1 MTATRRQ
8 LALWAFAVGCGS
20 FGTRNDPAISSL
32 TPSTGPAQGGTMV
45 TIAGTNLTDESGT
58 PIVLVGTT
66 QATVALASSTQ
77 ITFALPAGVPEST
90 VDVTVSDAH
99 GFITDPGAFTYNP
112 LPQLLAISPAGGP
125 ATGGT
130 TITITGRGFSDFDA
144 GTVSVTIGS
153 AAATNVQVASDQ
165 MLTATT
171 GAQPAS
177 VPPFQPLDIVLGD
190 ANGSATL
197 PRAFST
203 TKQGLLMM
211 SRFFPPTLSYFDPT
225 TTDTTTL
232 GVMSQRMHGCALGSD
247 GTLYATGRDTVTN
260 VGTLYSFDPL
270 SGSAT
275 TIGQTIDAGN
285 ATQYFISSLV
295 FVGPTLYGFVDG
307 PCCSSPIKRLVTLD
321 LGTGSATLVGA
332 SAVTAVTTRG
342 PVVGFRDAN
351 SVWCTRRPRRGRARH
366 AGAEHLGAV
375 DRTAAQRRQRR
386 VGAVARH
393 PRRDPV
399 PARGR

>member
-1 MTATRRQ
+1 
-8 LALWAFAVGCGS
+8 
-20 FGTRNDPAISSL
+20 
-32 TPSTGPAQGGTMV
+32 
-45 TIAGTNLTDESGT
+45 
-58 PIVLVGTT
+58 
-66 QATVALASSTQ
+66 
-77 ITFALPAGVPEST
+77 
-90 VDVTVSDAH
+90 
-99 GFITDPGAFTYNP
+99 
-112 LPQLLAISPAGGP
+112 
-125 ATGGT
+125 
-130 TITITGRGFSDFDA
+130 
-144 GTVSVTIGS
+144 
-153 AAATNVQVASDQ
+153 
-165 MLTATT
+165 
-171 GAQPAS
+171 
-177 VPPFQPLDIVLGD
+177 VPPFQPLDVVLGD

-275 TIGQTIDAGN
+275 TIGQTIDATN
-285 ATQYFISSLV
+285 ATQYFISSMV

-321 LGTGSATLVGA
+321 LATGSATLVGA

-342 PVVGFRDAN
+342 PVVGFRDDT
-351 SVWCTRRPRRGRARH
+351 SVWYAETTAGTLDTLALTNSARSTWQPLSGGN
-366 AGAEHLGAV
+366 GASVRSLVTLGGTLYLLEDGNPATLYSVDSSGGLTQVASLVSGAV
-375 DRTAAQRRQRR
+375 SLCKT
-386 VGAVARH
+386 
-393 PRRDPV
+393 PPTF
-399 PARGR
+399 